1 MAYNAKYYN
10 HLDTKFLSDMSQKDI
25 HSEIY
30 AFLVQVDFRLLE
42 EKNLK
47 NVILRQ
53 IIEQVNNSDFK
64 K

>member
-30 AFLVQVDFRLLE
+30 AFLLQVDFRLLE

-53 IIEQVNNSDFK
+53 II
-64 K
+64 